1 MKLKRAGV
9 GTKILILVLLAIVAT
24 TILSVHAQIQ
34 TAQAE
39 KAALSQQVQALKEE
53 NAALADDIA
62 HSSDPNYLENIARTE
77 LGLLEPGEI
86 VFVDTSR

>member
-1 MKLKRAGV
+1 MKLKRAGA
-9 GTKILILVLLAIVAT
+9 GTKILILVLLAAV
-24 TILSVHAQIQ
+24 TIAILTVSAQLN
-34 TAQAE
+34 TAQADKE
-39 KAALSQQVQALKEE
+39 ALEQQVQAQVEA

-62 HSSDPNYLENIARTE
+62 HSNDPEYLENIARTE

>member
-1 MKLKRAGV
+1 MKLKRAGI

-39 KAALSQQVQALKEE
+39 KASLTQQVQALKEE

-62 HSSDPNYLENIARTE
+62 HSNDPNYLENIARTE

>member
-62 HSSDPNYLENIARTE
+62 HSNDPNYLENIARTE